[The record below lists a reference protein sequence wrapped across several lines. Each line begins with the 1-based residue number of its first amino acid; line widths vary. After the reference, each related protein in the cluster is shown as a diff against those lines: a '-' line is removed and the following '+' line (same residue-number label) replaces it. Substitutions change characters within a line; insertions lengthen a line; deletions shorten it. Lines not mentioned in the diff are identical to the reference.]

1 MGLSALMALATPVE
15 KHMAESAL
23 PSLRNVKHV
32 LSQHTGSG
40 STHRI
45 WVNTQQKHSFEGSTT
60 FAAGGEACSVFTALR
75 VHHVSESCVHAEQ
88 VEQGMLELQHS

>member
-1 MGLSALMALATPVE
+1 MHNG
-15 KHMAESAL
+15 AECSYG
-23 PSLRNVKHV
+23 PC
-32 LSQHTGSG
+32 HTCREAHGRVSIAQFAQCQACAE

-75 VHHVSESCVHAEQ
+75 VHHVSESCVNAEQ
-88 VEQGMLELQHS
+88 DEQGMLELQHS

>member
-1 MGLSALMALATPVE
+1 MALATPVE

-40 STHRI
+40 STHSRNTLLREVLPLLLEAKLALCLLLCVCI
-45 WVNTQQKHSFEGSTT
+45 MSVNL
-60 FAAGGEACSVFTALR
+60 V
-75 VHHVSESCVHAEQ
+75 
-88 VEQGMLELQHS
+88 